1 MYIGRNLDSIS
12 NVEKLDNITF
22 DGSTSYA
29 LTKNSTAFVPN
40 SAQCILISIN
50 GIVQQGNFS
59 VNSSNIVFDS
69 AVSSSDVCNW
79 ILHYGTGL
87 ITTVADGTIT
97 NAKLGAD
104 SVNGSKIAD
113 DSISDEHLDITA
125 ITGQTEKTS
134 LADADKFLISDSAA
148 SGALKYVQKSNL
160 GGGSFVK
167 LSSGSASSAVNHDF
181 TGFIN
186 TSSYDNYWIFLN
198 NILGQAGNT
207 IDFQFADSSGA
218 VSTSNY
224 YYSGIGWRS
233 SDTALNLNGEA
244 TSEMQLVAPSSGQT
258 NHPTHCQFYMT
269 ANPNGNREGITVQG
283 MSWGYRDDVSDAFI
297 CNIMGWYNQP
307 TTITGFRLHASG
319 NDATTFDY
327 AIYGIAK

>member
-1 MYIGRNLDSIS
+1 
-12 NVEKLDNITF
+12 
-22 DGSTSYA
+22 
-29 LTKNSTAFVPN
+29 
-40 SAQCILISIN
+40 
-50 GIVQQGNFS
+50 
-59 VNSSNIVFDS
+59 
-69 AVSSSDVCNW
+69 
-79 ILHYGTGL
+79 
-87 ITTVADGTIT
+87 
-97 NAKLGAD
+97 
-104 SVNGSKIAD
+104 
-113 DSISDEHLDITA
+113 
-125 ITGQTEKTS
+125 
-134 LADADKFLISDSAA
+134 
-148 SGALKYVQKSNL
+148 LKYVQKSNL

-224 YYSGIGWRS
+224 YYSGHGWRS

-283 MSWGYRDDVSDAFI
+283 MSWGYRDDVSDAMI
-297 CNIMGWYNQP
+297 CNVMGWYNQP

>member
-1 MYIGRNLDSIS
+1 MIG
-12 NVEKLDNITF
+12 
-22 DGSTSYA
+22 A
-29 LTKNSTAFVPN
+29 
-40 SAQCILISIN
+40 IL
-50 GIVQQGNFS
+50 
-59 VNSSNIVFDS
+59 
-69 AVSSSDVCNW
+69 
-79 ILHYGTGL
+79 
-87 ITTVADGTIT
+87 
-97 NAKLGAD
+97 
-104 SVNGSKIAD
+104 
-113 DSISDEHLDITA
+113 
-125 ITGQTEKTS
+125 
-134 LADADKFLISDSAA
+134 
-148 SGALKYVQKSNL
+148 
-160 GGGSFVK
+160 
-167 LSSGSASSAVNHDF
+167 
-181 TGFIN
+181 
-186 TSSYDNYWIFLN
+186 
-198 NILGQAGNT
+198 
-207 IDFQFADSSGA
+207 
-218 VSTSNY
+218 Y